1 MRIHLERA
9 GPDLAD
15 PLSDAESVRRGRSFA
30 GSDQQGRLTS
40 ILVSHPH
47 AAAVAN
53 ATAVALDRHGKL
65 GLYVT
70 GIIAG
75 QSTALGRLLHFLSP
89 LGPVW
94 RNRVLDIHRKSL
106 RSLYPIEA
114 AARLVALAAE
124 TIGLGNPSLYD
135 SIFVAHDE
143 AVARL
148 SWSNDIT

>member
-1 MRIHLERA
+1 M
-9 GPDLAD
+9 
-15 PLSDAESVRRGRSFA
+15 
-30 GSDQQGRLTS
+30 TS

-94 RNRVLDIHRKSL
+94 RRYSHDGYGQRDDGSAYVEWGRGRAWPLLTGERGAYELCCGRDVRP
-106 RSLYPIEA
+106 Y
-114 AARLVALAAE
+114 LAALE
-124 TIGLGNPSLYD
+124 RL
-135 SIFVAHDE
+135 
-143 AVARL
+143 ARKEPA
-148 SWSNDIT
+148 NR